1 MRSELPTYKFVRTK
15 QTVHSTRRDLTLRRV
30 LPLDRLLVN
39 LCRVGRLAPIASL
52 FVVSTF
58 LAPQLWAG
66 GGPENVFLIVNVNS
80 DSSKAIA
87 NHYVALR
94 KIPAA
99 NVFYVDWNGNL
110 ELGSGENVRNKILL
124 PALQAIGARGLGGQ
138 IDYLIYSSDFP
149 WRLELKPV
157 FPKEQFAA
165 PFGPMGSLTG
175 ITYLAPLIT
184 GPKPDPIVVQPH
196 VNWYVPAPDQRNA
209 IQCQVIADVPSRGF
223 HFRHYWNPAG
233 EKTNSAHEGQRYFL
247 STMLGVTQGRG
258 NTVAEVISYLKRAAS
273 SDGRRPTGTI
283 YFMWNRDL
291 RSTTRHACYESVA
304 AQINRLG
311 IKARVIQGTLPLAAP
326 DIMGLTTG
334 VQKFDFSSTRSV
346 ILPGA
351 ICEHLTSSG
360 GVLISNAGQTPLTE
374 FLTYG
379 AAGSSGTVTE
389 PRALQAKFPLPTLH
403 LHYARGCSLAESFYQ
418 SVTGPYQL
426 LIVGD
431 PLCQPWAVI
440 PDVKIAELQPGEEIK
455 GTLTISAQASV
466 AGLRRIGTYEL
477 FADGKKVAHGAPGKP
492 LTLDTTQLSDGYHE
506 LRVVAVNGDAIEAQ
520 GRAILPIIINNR
532 GAKLALTVTPQGNVS
547 RNAKLRVSVH
557 QKSADTIVIRQ
568 NSRELARVQ
577 GETGDVEIDAAQL
590 GEGPTSLQA
599 VSEGNSAAAS
609 VPVPIHVQ

>member
-1 MRSELPTYKFVRTK
+1 
-15 QTVHSTRRDLTLRRV
+15 
-30 LPLDRLLVN
+30 
-39 LCRVGRLAPIASL
+39 
-52 FVVSTF
+52 
-58 LAPQLWAG
+58 
-66 GGPENVFLIVNVNS
+66 
-80 DSSKAIA
+80 
-87 NHYVALR
+87 
-94 KIPAA
+94 
-99 NVFYVDWNGNL
+99 
-110 ELGSGENVRNKILL
+110 
-124 PALQAIGARGLGGQ
+124 
-138 IDYLIYSSDFP
+138 
-149 WRLELKPV
+149 
-157 FPKEQFAA
+157 
-165 PFGPMGSLTG
+165 
-175 ITYLAPLIT
+175 
-184 GPKPDPIVVQPH
+184 
-196 VNWYVPAPDQRNA
+196 
-209 IQCQVIADVPSRGF
+209 
-223 HFRHYWNPAG
+223 
-233 EKTNSAHEGQRYFL
+233 
-247 STMLGVTQGRG
+247 
-258 NTVAEVISYLKRAAS
+258 
-273 SDGRRPTGTI
+273 
-283 YFMWNRDL
+283 
-291 RSTTRHACYESVA
+291 VA